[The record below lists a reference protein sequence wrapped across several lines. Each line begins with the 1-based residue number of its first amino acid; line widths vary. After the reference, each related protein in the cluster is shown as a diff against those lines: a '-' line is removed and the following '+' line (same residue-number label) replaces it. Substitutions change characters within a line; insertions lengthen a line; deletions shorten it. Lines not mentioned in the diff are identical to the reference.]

1 MWSQWDSSGAW
12 DGIAYPTPLS
22 DGKHILTVT
31 AQNLYSCHDV
41 DGKVLWQTRFPPP
54 KESDFTPEQLNRL
67 KDFQGKIRWEGG
79 LRGFETSPVF
89 AEELLISNTAGAIR
103 AVDIKTGQSRW
114 VVPVSGQLR
123 QGMAVP
129 AVAIVGSERYVI
141 GVNPNSG
148 LGGNPILRLRDGLAV
163 GSLPGHV
170 MPNSMNGPIVMGDT
184 IVSIH
189 DKAVVCRRLVRQGD
203 GLTLEERWRSPDK
216 SMVDW
221 KLMRVPWR
229 DGMAY
234 LDNGVFNLREGK
246 RTLSWNVLINQGY
259 YGQGG
264 ILAGGYYLGWDFYHG
279 KFFWRDLDTGKKAGE
294 GVLPVNPSDGL
305 PLTLRREQ
313 AVRFKEWMWLGAATP
328 FAWRDRLYIRANDF
342 LWCIGPR

>member
-1 MWSQWDSSGAW
+1 
-12 DGIAYPTPLS
+12 
-22 DGKHILTVT
+22 
-31 AQNLYSCHDV
+31 
-41 DGKVLWQTRFPPP
+41 
-54 KESDFTPEQLNRL
+54 
-67 KDFQGKIRWEGG
+67 
-79 LRGFETSPVF
+79 
-89 AEELLISNTAGAIR
+89 
-103 AVDIKTGQSRW
+103 
-114 VVPVSGQLR
+114 
-123 QGMAVP
+123 MAVP
-129 AVAIVGSERYVI
+129 AVATVGSERYVI

-203 GLTLEERWRSPDK
+203 GLTLEDRWRSLDK

-246 RTLSWNVLINQGY
+246 RTLSWNSLINQGY

-305 PLTLRREQ
+305 PFTLRREQ